1 MMYQRLFQPPLRS
14 FFLLGPRGT
23 GKTTWLKNKYKKS
36 CLYDLLTPSVYL
48 KLKRQPELFRQEVSA
63 LPKNALIVIDEVQK
77 LPILLDDVQYF
88 LTQRANK
95 RQFIFSGSSAR
106 KLKKTD
112 VNLLGGRASRRFF
125 YPLVQAEHQNI
136 DQIDFILRFGTL
148 PEVLNLK
155 TVKEKVEFLESYT
168 LLYLRE
174 EIQQEAVVKNIDS
187 FSDFLNIAGLCNG
200 QVINLSSLGRDSGTA
215 RTTLM
220 AYFQALEDTLT
231 GSWLKPWRPRARV
244 KESQKPKFF
253 FFDCGVAR
261 ALAGRVDKPLFP
273 EERGFLLETYL
284 LNELKFWNQ
293 NHGWKA
299 KIQFWKTH
307 HQSEIDFIL
316 EVDKYRIGLEIK
328 TSSSWKKEFGRH
340 IEKAQKEKIISR
352 GIGVYLGEKNL
363 KKENIEIHTLQ
374 HFLKML
380 EQNSLFGEKRARYF

>member
-1 MMYQRLFQPPLRS
+1 MMYQRLFQPPSRS

-23 GKTTWLKNKYKKS
+23 GKTTWLQDKYKES
-36 CLYDLLTPSVYL
+36 QFYDLLAPSVYL
-48 KLKRQPELFRQEVSA
+48 RLKRRPELFRQEISA
-63 LPKNALIVIDEVQK
+63 LPKDSLIVIDEVQK

-88 LTQRANK
+88 LAQKNNK

-106 KLKKTD
+106 KLKRAD

-125 YPLVQAEHQNI
+125 YPLVQAEHQNV
-136 DQIDFILRFGTL
+136 DQIDRILRFGAL

-155 TVKEKVEFLESYT
+155 TIKEKIEFLESYT
-168 LLYLRE
+168 LLYLKE

-200 QVINLSSLGRDSGTA
+200 QVINLSSLSRDSGTS

-231 GSWLKPWRPRARV
+231 GSWLKSWRPKARV
-244 KESQKPKFF
+244 KETQKPKFY

-261 ALAGRVDKPLFP
+261 AVAGRVDQPLFP
-273 EERGFLLETYL
+273 EEKGFLLETYL

-293 NHGWKA
+293 NHNWKA

-307 HQSEIDFIL
+307 HRSEIDFIL
-316 EVDKYRIGLEIK
+316 EVDKYRIGLELK
-328 TSSSWKKEFGRH
+328 ASSNWKKEFGRH
-340 IEKAQKEKIISR
+340 IEKAQEEKRLSR
-352 GIGVYLGEKNL
+352 GIGIYLGPQDL
-363 KKENIEIHTLQ
+363 KKESMEIYTLS

-380 EQNSLFGEKRARYF
+380 EQNTLF